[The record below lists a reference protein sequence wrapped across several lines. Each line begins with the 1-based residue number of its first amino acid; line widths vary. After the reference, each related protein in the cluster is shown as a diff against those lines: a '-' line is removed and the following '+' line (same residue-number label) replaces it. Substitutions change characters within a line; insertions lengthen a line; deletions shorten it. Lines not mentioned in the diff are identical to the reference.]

1 VQQVADGGRG
11 LAKVLISLKIFP
23 SDVNIDLEGL
33 KGKIQKALPDYASVY
48 KFEEE
53 PVAFGLVAIIAHILV
68 PEDRA
73 GGVDEVEEA
82 LKGIEEISNIQ
93 TLTVRRL

>member
-1 VQQVADGGRG
+1 
-11 LAKVLISLKIFP
+11 
-23 SDVNIDLEGL
+23 
-33 KGKIQKALPDYASVY
+33 
-48 KFEEE
+48 
-53 PVAFGLVAIIAHILV
+53 LVAIIAHILV